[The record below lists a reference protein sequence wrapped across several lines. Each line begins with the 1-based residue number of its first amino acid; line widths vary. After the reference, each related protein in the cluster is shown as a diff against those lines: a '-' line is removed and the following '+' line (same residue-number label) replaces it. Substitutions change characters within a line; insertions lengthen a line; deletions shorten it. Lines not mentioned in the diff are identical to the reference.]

1 MKPFLKWVGGKTQL
15 LAEIQPR
22 IPNTIATYH
31 EPFLGGGSVLLAV
44 LADRAAGRRTIDS
57 VKASDINPAL
67 ILLYQTLQTNVDGLI
82 DELQALVDAFVARKG
97 TDVNRKPSSLDDAT
111 SPESYYY
118 WVRAQYNKG
127 AEPVKASAMFL
138 FLNKTC
144 FRGVYREGP
153 NGFNV
158 PFGHYKNPGIL
169 DAAHLRD
176 VSALLAGVEFTCQ
189 SFSESL
195 RTVAPGDFVYLDP
208 PYVPLNATSFVGYT
222 ADGFS
227 LKNHEALFAEC
238 KALASDFL
246 LSNAD
251 VALVTAAFPEPFVTH
266 RISCRRAIHSKTPNA
281 RANEVLISKE
291 KK

>member
-15 LAEIQPR
+15 LTEIQPR
-22 IPNTIATYH
+22 IPDTIATYH

-44 LADRAAGRRTIDS
+44 LADRAAGRRTIDA
-57 VKASDINPAL
+57 VHASDINPAL

-82 DELQALVDAFVARKG
+82 EEVQALVDAFAALKG
-97 TDVNRKPSSLDDAT
+97 TDVNRKATSLDEVT

-118 WVRAQYNKG
+118 WIRAQYNKG
-127 AEPVKASAMFL
+127 TDPVKASAMFL

-158 PFGHYKNPGIL
+158 PFGHYKNPGII
-169 DAAHLRD
+169 DAPHLRE
-176 VSALLAGVEFTCQ
+176 VSALLAGVVFMCQ
-189 SFSESL
+189 TFSDSL
-195 RTVAPGDFVYLDP
+195 ANVQPGDFVYLDP

-227 LKNHEALFAEC
+227 LKDHEALFTAC
-238 KALASDFL
+238 KALPSNFL

-251 VALVTAAFPEPFVTH
+251 VALVTAAFPSPFVTH

-281 RANEVLISKE
+281 RANEVLISPE